1 MKMKLTALSLIL
13 LFSSTANGQKTTI
26 WVTAVTHNSNL
37 VTATSTYQ
45 TPGQSQENCNGTA
58 TTIGNTTNGTAN
70 CNGTYTAPQ
79 QHNITVS
86 RLDVV
91 DRVRTQNGQIYTI
104 VCSAH
109 WVGSNCSPLIDGDT
123 FPAEIDGSTMW
134 IGARK
139 GGNQGKEVK
148 VKYKILDIRQ
158 LPQPISVASASKDVV
173 VAGFP
178 QVSTPAAVGPLPSND
193 PQKDPAPSAAQP
205 RSSDKGTIIL
215 VSTPAGGEVY
225 VDSVFV
231 GNTPANLKLTAG
243 EHFIRVF
250 ADGYNNWSRNITVIS
265 DSEENL
271 SAILDKKN

>member
-1 MKMKLTALSLIL
+1 MKMKLIALSLIL
-13 LFSSTANGQKTTI
+13 FFGSVANAQKETI

-45 TPGQSQENCNGTA
+45 TPGQSQTNCTGTA
-58 TTIGNTTNGTAN
+58 TTIGNTTNGTAG

-91 DRVRTQNGQIYTI
+91 DRVRTQNDQIYTI

-109 WVGSNCSPLIDGDT
+109 WVGSNCSPMIDGDR
-123 FPAEIDGSTMW
+123 FLVEIDGSTMW
-134 IGARK
+134 VRGRK

-148 VKYKILDIRQ
+148 VKYRILDIRQ
-158 LPQPISVASASKDVV
+158 ARPVPISPQTALPPSVPETVAVN
-173 VAGFP
+173 P
-178 QVSTPAAVGPLPSND
+178 RPSTDL
-193 PQKDPAPSAAQP
+193 QKDPAPSAPQVRTA
-205 RSSDKGTIIL
+205 DKGTIIL
-215 VSTPAGGEVY
+215 VSTPTGGEVY
-225 VDSVFV
+225 VDGMFV

-250 ADGYNNWSRNITVIS
+250 ADGYNNWSRDVTVIS
-265 DSEENL
+265 DSEVNL
-271 SAILDKKN
+271 SASLDRRN